1 MVAMVVVVV
10 VSRFRSAW
18 RLGRMLMA
26 LVVIVVIVAVTEADL
41 QPWSCKT
48 QDWDHDAHEPAFT
61 ARSHGD

>member
-1 MVAMVVVVV
+1 MVPMVMVA

-26 LVVIVVIVAVTEADL
+26 LVVIVAVTEADL